1 MTTRDNRYKLPR
13 NWIVLPI
20 ILYSLIFLLV
30 TAFIA
35 LSIEIFSS
43 YMTTLK
49 AGASTENVKR
59 LAKLY
64 ESSSESD
71 NSMFRLETAKTG
83 TDWFVTDTSLNIVD
97 SSDTKITAKI
107 VEYDPESSDDTGLIK
122 INYAA
127 DPYEDIFYYADKNG
141 RFINVRENSVSPD
154 IGEILSEDNILK
166 DINNGKALSSP
177 YWTAMHINDGK
188 YIIAFKTKLELTIND
203 FGYFL
208 AFFLAAYL
216 IALLIFI
223 VLISNIIRTHKSNKK
238 MRNLVFRD
246 NITGNRN
253 WFWFVI
259 KSKEILRKR
268 KPGVNYA
275 IVSLI
280 FVRYRNFVLCHS
292 VDEGEHLLHRIW
304 ARIYSYLDKKEL
316 VAHGTISNF
325 PMLIKAETEDEAR
338 EKLETI
344 IKSLENIESDH
355 DFKFQAGVYMIDPS
369 VRKRA
374 DIDLLYNNASTARM
388 SLEDTD
394 DTGIVFFDTKL
405 VEDEKW
411 LDKVQENQKD
421 ALSKEEF
428 HVYYQPKYDPRTN
441 ELMGAEALVRWIND
455 EMGFVPPGKF
465 IPIFESNGFIT
476 EIDHYMLSHVAKDQ
490 KQWLDEGRAC
500 IPVSVNISRAHFAE
514 TDLAEQIRDIIDAAG
529 TPHELIEI
537 ELTESAFFDDKKLM
551 LSTIT
556 KLKEYGFLVSMDD
569 FGSGYSSLNSLKDM
583 PLDILK
589 LDAGFFREENNLH
602 RSEIVVSEAIQL
614 AKKLNMK
621 TVAEG
626 IDEKEQVDFLAAE
639 GCDMIQGYYYAKPA
653 PKAEFEVRLGG
664 KYGEDIA
671 KEGAEAEASD
681 VATAEASTEVAEEG
695 AEADCA
701 GEKAQAEASN
711 EVAEEG
717 SEAEAPV
724 EVAEEGEQAE
734 APVENAQDEASDV
747 ATAEAPVENA
757 PADTPTEVAEAEASD
772 VATAE
777 ALVENAQPE
786 APVAPEVEPQSYSA
800 SGAPTLTE

>member
-1 MTTRDNRYKLPR
+1 MCISSCYNAVGEKFTGWVIAMKTRDSRYKLPR

-20 ILYSLIFLLV
+20 ILYSLIFILM

-35 LSIEIFSS
+35 ISIEIFSS

-49 AGASTENVKR
+49 AGAATENAKH
-59 LAKLY
+59 LAELFDEGSENGLDMFYREVDESKTEWFYADSNLNVL
-64 ESSSESD
+64 SSSD
-71 NSMFRLETAKTG
+71 G
-83 TDWFVTDTSLNIVD
+83 
-97 SSDTKITAKI
+97 KITANLIKYGNDDS
-107 VEYDPESSDDTGLIK
+107 EDPELGLINL
-122 INYAA
+122 NYRS
-127 DPYEDIFYYADKNG
+127 DPYEDVTFYSDKKG
-141 RFINVRENSVSPD
+141 EFINVRENSISPNFAAL
-154 IGEILSEDNILK
+154 LSRDNVIRDLNK
-166 DINNGKALSSP
+166 GKSFTSP
-177 YWTAMHINDGK
+177 YWTAFHINGGTEV
-188 YIIAFKTKLELTIND
+188 IAFKTYLDLTIND
-203 FGYFL
+203 IGYFL
-208 AFFLAAYL
+208 AFFLVAY
-216 IALLIFI
+216 IIVLLIFI
-223 VLISNIIRTHKSNKK
+223 ILISNIIRTHKSNKK

-246 NITGNRN
+246 NITGNKN

-259 KSKEILRKR
+259 KSKEILSKR

-325 PMLIKAETEDEAR
+325 PMLIKADTEEQAR
-338 EKLETI
+338 ERLETI
-344 IKSLENIESDH
+344 IQSLENIEDDH

-369 VRKRA
+369 VGKKA

-394 DTGIVFFDTKL
+394 DTGIVFFDNKL

-411 LDKVQENQKD
+411 LDKVLERQKD
-421 ALSKEEF
+421 ALENNEF

-465 IPIFESNGFIT
+465 IPIFENNGFIT
-476 EIDHYMLSHVAKDQ
+476 EIDHYMVRNVALDQ
-490 KQWLDEGRAC
+490 KQWLAEGRAC
-500 IPVSVNISRAHFAE
+500 VPVSVNISRAHFAE
-514 TDLAEQIRDIIDAAG
+514 IDLADQIKDMVDQVG

-653 PKAEFEVRLGG
+653 PKAEFEVRLVKNGD
-664 KYGEDIA
+664 EA
-671 KEGAEAEASD
+671 VETFAETEEPV
-681 VATAEASTEVAEEG
+681 VADTEVETDAAEEPVVPEVETA
-695 AEADCA
+695 AE
-701 GEKAQAEASN
+701 
-711 EVAEEG
+711 
-717 SEAEAPV
+717 EAPV
-724 EVAEEGEQAE
+724 VTANEVETDADETVVEPVVPAGVEPAVAE
-734 APVENAQDEASDV
+734 D
-747 ATAEAPVENA
+747 
-757 PADTPTEVAEAEASD
+757 
-772 VATAE
+772 
-777 ALVENAQPE
+777 
-786 APVAPEVEPQSYSA
+786 PVASEVEPQSDSA
-800 SGAPTLTE
+800 PDAPSLTE

>member
-71 NSMFRLETAKTG
+71 NSMFRLETARTG
-83 TDWFVTDTSLNIVD
+83 TDWFVTDTSLNIID

-107 VEYDPESSDDTGLIK
+107 MEYDPESSEDTGLIK
-122 INYAA
+122 INYAT
-127 DPYEDIFYYADKNG
+127 DPYEDIFYYADKYG

-166 DINNGKALSSP
+166 DLNNGKALSSP

-188 YIIAFKTKLELTIND
+188 YIIAFKTKLDLTIND

-355 DFKFQAGVYMIDPS
+355 DFKFQAGVYMIDPA
-369 VRKRA
+369 VRKKA

-421 ALSKEEF
+421 AIEKEEF

-514 TDLAEQIRDIIDAAG
+514 TDLAEQIRDIIDSAG

-653 PKAEFEVRLGG
+653 PKAEFEVRLVKDGD
-664 KYGEDIA
+664 EA
-671 KEGAEAEASD
+671 VETFAETEEPV
-681 VATAEASTEVAEEG
+681 VADTEVETDAAEEPVVT
-695 AEADCA
+695 ESVTTAD
-701 GEKAQAEASN
+701 G
-711 EVAEEG
+711 
-717 SEAEAPV
+717 EAPV
-724 EVAEEGEQAE
+724 VAAAESDTVAETTVEPVVPSVELAAAVEEAVVSEVETAAE
-734 APVENAQDEASDV
+734 EPVVGPS
-747 ATAEAPVENA
+747 TAEE
-757 PADTPTEVAEAEASD
+757 
-772 VATAE
+772 
-777 ALVENAQPE
+777 
-786 APVAPEVEPQSYSA
+786 PVAPSVELQSDSEPD
-800 SGAPTLTE
+800 APSLTE